1 MLFRPGWYRFQNP
14 VWSRRNRQKFPPF
27 CSIRSILVSLKKA
40 MQASIE
46 ESSRSAVD
54 SYRSALT
61 ACRRRGRP
69 RHILLLATAL
79 KQSLLGLRQR
89 LSETSTSAV
98 FATTEQRGSEEL
110 KAWSDSAAHYYH
122 DSAEEIKTLLLEVA

>member
-1 MLFRPGWYRFQNP
+1 MLLRPGWYRFQNP
-14 VWSRRNRQKFPPF
+14 VWSRRNRLKVPAVLLDTKHIGLAQESDAGLDRGVFAFRCRLLSRRADCLPRTRAPKAYPP
-27 CSIRSILVSLKKA
+27 VG
-40 MQASIE
+40 
-46 ESSRSAVD
+46 D
-54 SYRSALT
+54 
-61 ACRRRGRP
+61 G
-69 RHILLLATAL
+69 L